1 MPEVRLDGTDIPSTL
16 STDLRLGFSPMED
29 IRINLS
35 TPCSNDK
42 SLLVNPITITALQIS
57 QAVLPVWATRCA
69 IELQN
74 LPWFQFHTLVHHL
87 GMFI

>member
-1 MPEVRLDGTDIPSTL
+1 MPEFRVDDIDIPSTL
-16 STDLRLGFSPMED
+16 PTDFRLGFSPMGD
-29 IRINLS
+29 IQTNLC

-42 SLLVNPITITALQIS
+42 SLSVNPITTTALQIS
-57 QAVLPVWATRCA
+57 QAILPVWATRCA

-87 GMFI
+87 GMFA